1 MPGGN
6 VAPKNATYGH
16 VLKFTGVFTGV
27 QGIKM
32 LASLIRNK
40 LSSHLLGTVGF
51 GLIAV
56 YSSITEFVTSCTNCG
71 IPINTTR
78 RSSEL
83 YEEDDRQR
91 LEDFAGTIRTWCVW
105 TAVAALLITVLLS
118 PLLSYFFFD
127 HGWDHWPEVVMLAP
141 IPMLLLV
148 TEGECSL
155 LKGMRRLKWV
165 ATIESLTALTT
176 LLTTI
181 PFYYFMGLRGI
192 ILALILSTLCGALLH
207 FHFSTKMLP
216 YRIRPFSLAVMREGW
231 PLVRQGLPYV
241 VAGVTSSGYAMLVPI
256 IITAT
261 GSLSDVGLYR
271 AAYALMVGY
280 SGLAFVALEADYY
293 PRLSGAVHEQERMN
307 ECINQQVRVC
317 LMLITPL
324 LILLAVCLPWVLHLL
339 YSSEFLAVEPMAL
352 CAVFYSFFRALML
365 PVAYTALARGE
376 SLVFLTMEVVY
387 SLVSCLIVWACWTA
401 WGLLGLG
408 VALSLSALFDM
419 TMILLCY
426 RRRYGCRLS
435 GATVNAALVQG
446 LLLAVVLAACLQP
459 VLWVRFAVSM
469 PVLALSVWKG
479 YRLLS
484 KADTSR

>member
-1 MPGGN
+1 M
-6 VAPKNATYGH
+6 
-16 VLKFTGVFTGV
+16 

-51 GLIAV
+51 GLIGI
-56 YSSITEFVTSCTNCG
+56 YNSITEFVTSCTNCG

-78 RSSEL
+78 CSSEL
-83 YEEDDRQR
+83 YEENDVRQ
-91 LEDFAGTIRTWCVW
+91 LEDFACTIRTWCVW
-105 TAVAALLITVLLS
+105 TAVAALIFTVLLS
-118 PLLSYFFFD
+118 PILSYFFFD
-127 HGWDHWPEVVMLAP
+127 HRWDRWQEVVMLAP
-141 IPMLLLV
+141 IPMLLLL

-165 ATIESLTALTT
+165 ASIESLSALTT

-181 PFYYFMGLRGI
+181 PFYYFMRLRGI
-192 ILALILSTLCGALLH
+192 VLALILSTLCGALLH
-207 FHFSTKMLP
+207 FYFSTKVLP
-216 YRIRPFSLAVMREGW
+216 YRIRPFSWSVIRDGW

-241 VAGVTSSGYAMLVPI
+241 VAGITTSGYTMLVPI

-261 GSLSDVGLYR
+261 GALSDVGLYR
-271 AAYALMVGY
+271 AAYALMAGY

-293 PRLSGAVHEQERMN
+293 PRLSGAVHDRTLMN

-317 LMLITPL
+317 VMLVTPL
-324 LILLAVCLPWVLHLL
+324 LILLAVCLPWIIHIL
-339 YSSEFLAVEPMAL
+339 YTAEFLAVEQMAL

-365 PVAYTALARGE
+365 PVAYTALAKGE
-376 SLVFLTMEVVY
+376 SLVFLSMEVAY
-387 SLVSCLIVWACWTA
+387 SVVSCLIVWGCWIA

-419 TMILLCY
+419 SMILLCY
-426 RRRYGCRLS
+426 GRRYGCKFTRS
-435 GATVNAALVQG
+435 TVSAALVQG
-446 LLLAVVLAACLQP
+446 MLLSLVLAACLQP
-459 VLWVRFAVSM
+459 VLWVRFAVSL

-479 YRLLS
+479 FRLFS
-484 KADTSR
+484 AVAGKQ